1 MKGEAQSSP
10 PLLKKTRLGD
20 FMINFILG
28 IMFMAVALPILD
40 KLVELFQTVVN
51 AKISDIN
58 VDVQSMGLP
67 EQHTSAIGF
76 MVQSEEEE
84 YDDYDE

>member
-1 MKGEAQSSP
+1 
-10 PLLKKTRLGD
+10 
-20 FMINFILG
+20 MINFILG
-28 IMFMAVALPILD
+28 IMFMAVVLPILD
-40 KLVELFQTVVN
+40 KLVELFQTAVN

-58 VDVQSMGLP
+58 VGIQQNSVDIQSMGLP

-84 YDDYDE
+84 YDEYDE